1 MALFQ
6 KSVLENY
13 LSKIDEGLIMPF
25 WNEFQTY
32 FLSPTTQSI
41 IRQKKEEE
49 LQYEF
54 LQKLFDNS
62 LGYTI
67 ETGTNQNLFVE
78 QKNQTDS
85 KKADGA
91 IKIDGEVVCV
101 IELKST
107 KTKNLNDVQ
116 NQAFQYKVSHT
127 NCKYVVT
134 SNFNKLRFYIE
145 NTTEFEEFDLFNLTF
160 DRFKVLW
167 LCLGYESIS
176 IGKSSKIK
184 SESVVNEEA
193 ITKKLY
199 KDFSE
204 FRIKLFADLK
214 SNNPKVAPDIILN
227 KTQKFLDR
235 LLFILFCED
244 RDLLP
249 NNSITEIIN
258 FWDGKKEFGD
268 DETLYNTF
276 VTYFN
281 IINKGRSQRGN
292 KEAIFAYNG
301 GLFVEDEVLDR
312 LIISDDLLLEY
323 SKKLT
328 AYDFESEVSV
338 NILGHI
344 FEHSLTEI
352 ENLQS
357 QIDGIEVD
365 KSKTKRKKDGVFY
378 TPQYI
383 TKYIVDN
390 TVGKLCQEKKE
401 ELKIEE
407 REYFKGRKR
416 RPEKKLKSLLSI
428 LEQYREWL
436 LGLTICDPACGS
448 GAFLNQALEF
458 LITEHQY
465 IDELQSSLLEEQI
478 QFSEV
483 ENSILENN
491 LYGVDINRESVEIAK
506 LSLWLR
512 TAQKGRK
519 LTSLNNN
526 IKCGNSLIDDPE
538 VAGEKAFN
546 WENEFPEVFANGGF
560 DVVIGN
566 PPYVRQE
573 LFKEIK
579 PYLEMHYKCYNSVA
593 DLYTYFIEKGIRL
606 INESGLFSF
615 ILPNKFLK
623 ATYGK
628 QIRKV
633 IMDNSNLELLLDF
646 DDYPIFSDATT
657 YPIIFVLNR
666 NEDYKNKFFKYSEIS
681 KRDKTLDPINTLEIK
696 KRKVSHN
703 SLTYEKWSFID
714 ERVIDVLQK
723 VNAQSVLLKEFVD
736 DKIFRGVS
744 TGCNDVF
751 IVSDEIKKKISTS
764 NALRKIFL
772 GREVKRYKA
781 DFQNVYL
788 LFLDWDYDIEQNSE
802 LKEYLNSQRLKLE
815 KRPEVKQG
823 RFNWWCLSRYGSKNS
838 HLLSAPKIIYPRIN
852 NKCNFFLDETGEYSL
867 SDNNFFISSGSKSL
881 LAFLN
886 STISFFFLKN
896 NCTTLQGG
904 YWDFRRPFVEKIP
917 IHLNLSSVENQ
928 LEELGS
934 KQLTDNNKEMHL
946 QKSFV
951 RYFQTQYKLENIS
964 SKLQNWHELKFEDF
978 IKEVNKSIKKSNGN
992 ELDDKAKFGLM
1003 QLFDEQKIKVEK
1015 LKAEIDKTD
1024 KEIDQMVYKLYKLTK
1039 EEIEI
1044 VENS

>member
-1 MALFQ
+1 M
-6 KSVLENY
+6 
-13 LSKIDEGLIMPF
+13 
-25 WNEFQTY
+25 
-32 FLSPTTQSI
+32 
-41 IRQKKEEE
+41 
-49 LQYEF
+49 
-54 LQKLFDNS
+54 
-62 LGYTI
+62 
-67 ETGTNQNLFVE
+67 
-78 QKNQTDS
+78 
-85 KKADGA
+85 
-91 IKIDGEVVCV
+91 
-101 IELKST
+101 
-107 KTKNLNDVQ
+107 
-116 NQAFQYKVSHT
+116 SHT

-134 SNFNKLRFYIE
+134 SNFSKLRFYIE

-167 LCLGYESIS
+167 LCISYESIS

-193 ITKKLY
+193 ITKKFY
-199 KDFSE
+199 KDYSE

-401 ELKIEE
+401 ELKIDEG
-407 REYFKGRKR
+407 EYFKGRKG
-416 RPEKKLKSLLSI
+416 RPEKKLKSLLSV

-458 LITEHQY
+458 LISEHNY
-465 IDELQSSLLEEQI
+465 IDELQNSLLGGG
-478 QFSEV
+478 FKFPEV

-491 LYGVDINRESVEIAK
+491 LYGVDINKESVEIAK

-538 VAGEKAFN
+538 VAGDKAFN
-546 WENEFPEVFANGGF
+546 WQNEFQEVFANGGF
-560 DVVIGN
+560 DVIIGN

-573 LFKEIK
+573 LINKIDKIWLAKNYETGNGIADLYVYFYEKSIPILKNKGLLGFITPNKFYKTKYGKDLRIYLKKFKIIELIDFFELKVFQDASTDSQVLILAKENSNDSFTYSPIKSIKDFNQELNEDIKINKIDLDDEIWLFNRLEELNIIKKLKINSIPLKGYTDNGVYNGIKTGLNDAFVINEKIKNQIINDDPKSSELIK
-579 PYLEMHYKCYNSVA
+579 PYIKATDIDRYVLKNANSH
-593 DLYTYFIEKGIRL
+593 YFINTNFDLDITKYKGVHNWL
-606 INESGLFSF
+606 LNFNE
-615 ILPNKFLK
+615 
-623 ATYGK
+623 
-628 QIRKV
+628 
-633 IMDNSNLELLLDF
+633 
-646 DDYPIFSDATT
+646 
-657 YPIIFVLNR
+657 
-666 NEDYKNKFFKYSEIS
+666 
-681 KRDKTLDPINTLEIK
+681 
-696 KRKVSHN
+696 
-703 SLTYEKWSFID
+703 
-714 ERVIDVLQK
+714 
-723 VNAQSVLLKEFVD
+723 
-736 DKIFRGVS
+736 
-744 TGCNDVF
+744 
-751 IVSDEIKKKISTS
+751 
-764 NALRKIFL
+764 
-772 GREVKRYKA
+772 
-781 DFQNVYL
+781 
-788 LFLDWDYDIEQNSE
+788 
-802 LKEYLNSQRLKLE
+802 KLE
-815 KRPEVKQG
+815 KRQDKG
-823 RFNWWCLSRYGSKNS
+823 KSHFNLRACNYYNKFEL
-838 HLLSAPKIIYPRIN
+838 PKIIYIHTALNHKFFYDEGGYYIN
-852 NKCNFFLDETGEYSL
+852 NSSYFISNSDKFLSVWLNSSIFKFYKKLNFVAYGDSSKSGRAKLDFNKMVNTPIPNLDNRAKQPFNEKADLMLSL
-867 SDNNFFISSGSKSL
+867 SKNLQIISNKFIELLKSDLVTDKLGNKIEKWYL
-881 LAFLN
+881 LDWNEFD
-886 STISFFFLKN
+886 K
-896 NCTTLQGG
+896 
-904 YWDFRRPFVEKIP
+904 
-917 IHLNLSSVENQ
+917 
-928 LEELGS
+928 
-934 KQLTDNNKEMHL
+934 
-946 QKSFV
+946 
-951 RYFQTQYKLENIS
+951 
-964 SKLQNWHELKFEDF
+964 ELKKKKIVFSGVKKEEWYERF
-978 IKEVNKSIKKSNGN
+978 IRLKEEAQSIK
-992 ELDDKAKFGLM
+992 A
-1003 QLFDEQKIKVEK
+1003 Q
-1015 LKAEIDKTD
+1015 IDKTD